1 MPDKKPVRWR
11 ALVGL
16 SLADGTRIEA
26 GQLVPVKYVTSLPKD
41 WFGRKVEEA

>member
-1 MPDKKPVRWR
+1 MSKPVRWR

-16 SLADGTRIEA
+16 TLADGTRVEA
-26 GQLVPVKYVTSLPKD
+26 GQLVPAKYIATLPED